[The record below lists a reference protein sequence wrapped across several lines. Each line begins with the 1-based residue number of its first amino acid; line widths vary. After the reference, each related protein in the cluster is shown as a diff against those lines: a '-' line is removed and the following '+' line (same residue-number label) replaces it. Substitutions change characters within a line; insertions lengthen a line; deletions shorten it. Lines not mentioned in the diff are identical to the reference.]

1 MRCTLYANYILYINT
16 FYTYFKIPAI
26 LEKLCYNYYTNK
38 NLSSLFFVLNFSRK
52 GKRGMNMKIK
62 VIIFFLI
69 LISICSYSLTENY
82 TTPNSSIYLLQLNGI
97 INPITSQY
105 VVGGIEDAE
114 AEEAECLILQL
125 DTPGGLDTSMRDII
139 RKMLN
144 STIPIIVYV
153 SPSGGRA
160 ASAGVFIT
168 LASNIAAMA
177 MGGEEIDEELKAKMV
192 NDAAAYIKTI
202 AEKRGRNV
210 QWAEKAVRESVSI
223 TEQEAIEIGVIEFI
237 ANDVEELIE
246 IIDGVRVTTASETR
260 VLKTKDAE
268 IISVKM
274 TFKDLFLHSLTNPNI
289 AYILLFLGI
298 YGILGEFSN
307 PGSFFPGIVGGISLI
322 LAFVAFQS
330 IPINY
335 GGFILI
341 IFGIVLFVL
350 EIYTPT
356 FGVLTAGGV
365 TSLILGSFMLSKAS
379 APFLRISLGLI
390 ISMSLATAA
399 FFVFALS
406 KGIKIQ
412 WKKPVTGRE
421 GLLGKVGI
429 AKTDLTPE
437 GTIFVHGE
445 RWQASTKG
453 EKIKEGEEVEVLEV
467 KGLNLII
474 KKYERK
480 E

>member
-1 MRCTLYANYILYINT
+1 MKT
-16 FYTYFKIPAI
+16 KI
-26 LEKLCYNYYTNK
+26 
-38 NLSSLFFVLNFSRK
+38 
-52 GKRGMNMKIK
+52 
-62 VIIFFLI
+62 IIFFLALLFI
-69 LISICSYSLTENY
+69 LSCYLTVSYC
-82 TTPNSSIYLLQLNGI
+82 TPNSSIYLLQLNGI

-105 VVGGIEDAE
+105 VVSGIEN
-114 AEEAECLILQL
+114 AEEEGAECLILQL

-139 RKMLN
+139 KKMLN
-144 STIPIIVYV
+144 STIPIVVYV

-177 MGGEEIDEELKAKMV
+177 PGTNIGAAHPVVMGSEEIDEEMKAKME
-192 NDAAAYIKTI
+192 NDATAYIKTI
-202 AEKRGRNV
+202 AEKRGRNTR
-210 QWAEKAVRESVSI
+210 WAEKAVRESVSI

-246 IIDGVRVTTASETR
+246 IIDGVKVTTVSETR
-260 VLKTKDAE
+260 ILKTKGAE
-268 IISVKM
+268 IIPVKM

-298 YGILGEFSN
+298 YGILGEFSH

-335 GGFILI
+335 AGLLLI
-341 IFGIVLFVL
+341 IFGIILLVIEV
-350 EIYTPT
+350 YTPT

-365 TSLILGSFMLSKAS
+365 TSLILGSFMLPKST

-412 WKKPVTGRE
+412 WKKPITGRE
-421 GLLGKVGI
+421 GLMGKVGI

-437 GTIFVHGE
+437 GTIFIHGE
-445 RWQASTKG
+445 RWQASTER
-453 EKIKEGEEVEVLEV
+453 EKIKEGEKVKVIEI
-467 KGLNLII
+467 KGLQLIV
-474 KKYERK
+474 KKYIRK

>member
-1 MRCTLYANYILYINT
+1 
-16 FYTYFKIPAI
+16 
-26 LEKLCYNYYTNK
+26 
-38 NLSSLFFVLNFSRK
+38 
-52 GKRGMNMKIK
+52 MNMKK
-62 VIIFFLI
+62 RTIIFFLI
-69 LISICSYSLTENY
+69 LIFILFYSLTENY
-82 TTPNSSIYLLQLNGI
+82 TTPNSPIYLLQLNGI

-114 AEEAECLILQL
+114 AEGAECLILQL

-177 MGGEEIDEELKAKMV
+177 PGTNIGAAHPVVMGGEEIDEEMKAKME

-202 AEKRGRNV
+202 AEKRGRNIK
-210 QWAEKAVRESVSI
+210 WAEKAVRESVSI

-246 IIDGVRVTTASETR
+246 IIDGVRVTTASETKT
-260 VLKTKDAE
+260 LKTKGAE
-268 IISVKM
+268 IIPVKM

-289 AYILLFLGI
+289 AYILLFLGV

-365 TSLILGSFMLSKAS
+365 TSLVLGSFMLSKS
-379 APFLRISLGLI
+379 TAPFLRISLGLI
-390 ISMSLATAA
+390 IAMSLATAA

-412 WKKPVTGRE
+412 WKKPLTGRE
-421 GLLGKVGI
+421 GLIGKVGI
-429 AKTDLTPE
+429 AKTALDPD
-437 GTIFVHGE
+437 GTIFIHGE
-445 RWQASTKG
+445 RWQTSTEG
-453 EKIKEGEEVEVLEV
+453 ESIKEGEEVEVLEV
-467 KGLNLII
+467 KGLNLIV
-474 KKYERK
+474 KKYNRRE
-480 E
+480 

>member
-1 MRCTLYANYILYINT
+1 M
-16 FYTYFKIPAI
+16 
-26 LEKLCYNYYTNK
+26 
-38 NLSSLFFVLNFSRK
+38 S
-52 GKRGMNMKIK
+52 MKIK
-62 VIIFFLI
+62 IIFFFLI
-69 LISICSYSLTENY
+69 LIFIFSISLKENY
-82 TTPNSSIYLLQLNGI
+82 TTPKPIIYLLQLNGI

-114 AEEAECLILQL
+114 KEQAECLILQL

-139 RKMLN
+139 KKMLN

-168 LASNIAAMA
+168 LASNIAVMA
-177 MGGEEIDEELKAKMV
+177 PGTNIGAAHPVALGEEQISEEMKAKMV
-192 NDAAAYIKTI
+192 NDAAAYIKSI
-202 AEKRGRNV
+202 AEKRGRNAE
-210 QWAEKAVRESVSI
+210 WAEKAVRESVSI
-223 TEQEAIEIGVIEFI
+223 TEQEAIEQGVIEFI
-237 ANDVEELIE
+237 ANDVDELIE
-246 IIDGVRVTTASETR
+246 IINGVRVTTASETR

-268 IISVKM
+268 IIPLKM
-274 TFKDLFLHSLTNPNI
+274 SFKDLFLHSLTNPNV
-289 AYILLFLGI
+289 AYILLFLGL

-335 GGFILI
+335 GGLLLI
-341 IFGIVLFVL
+341 IFGIVLFII

-356 FGVLTAGGV
+356 FGLLTAGGV
-365 TSLILGSFMLSKAS
+365 TSLILGSFMLSRAT

-390 ISMSLATAA
+390 IAMSLATAA
-399 FFVFALS
+399 FFIFALS

-421 GLLGKVGI
+421 GLIGKVGI
-429 AKTDLTPE
+429 AKTVLDPD
-437 GTIFVHGE
+437 GTIFIHGE

-453 EKIKEGEEVEVLEV
+453 ELIKEGEDVDVLDI
-467 KGLNLII
+467 KGLKLIV
-474 KKYERK
+474 KKHLRK

>member
-1 MRCTLYANYILYINT
+1 
-16 FYTYFKIPAI
+16 
-26 LEKLCYNYYTNK
+26 
-38 NLSSLFFVLNFSRK
+38 
-52 GKRGMNMKIK
+52 MNMKK
-62 VIIFFLI
+62 RTIIFFL
-69 LISICSYSLTENY
+69 LLMSIFFYSLTAYY
-82 TTPNSSIYLLQLNGI
+82 TTPKSSIYLLQLSGI

-139 RKMLN
+139 KKMLN

-177 MGGEEIDEELKAKMV
+177 PGTNIGAAHPVVMGEGEIDEEMKAKME
-192 NDAAAYIKTI
+192 NDAAAYIKSI

-210 QWAEKAVRESVSI
+210 QWAEKAVRESASI
-223 TEQEAIEIGVIEFI
+223 TEQEAIEIGIIEFI

-246 IIDGVRVTTASETR
+246 IIDGVRVTTASGTR
-260 VLKTKDAE
+260 TLKTKGAE
-268 IISVKM
+268 IIPVKM

-322 LAFVAFQS
+322 LAFVALQS

-335 GGFILI
+335 GGLLLI
-341 IFGIVLFVL
+341 IFGVVLFVI
-350 EIYTPT
+350 EVYTPT
-356 FGVLTAGGV
+356 FGLLTAGGV
-365 TSLILGSFMLSKAS
+365 TSLILGSFMLSKS
-379 APFLRISLGLI
+379 TAPFLRISLGLI

-429 AKTDLTPE
+429 AKTDLAPE
-437 GTIFVHGE
+437 GTIFIHGE
-445 RWQASTKG
+445 RWQACAEDET
-453 EKIKEGEEVEVLEV
+453 IKEGEEVEVLEV
-467 KGLNLII
+467 KGLNLIV
-474 KKYERK
+474 KKYTRK

>member
-1 MRCTLYANYILYINT
+1 
-16 FYTYFKIPAI
+16 
-26 LEKLCYNYYTNK
+26 
-38 NLSSLFFVLNFSRK
+38 
-52 GKRGMNMKIK
+52 MKIK
-62 VIIFFLI
+62 IMTVLLI
-69 LISICSYSLTENY
+69 LISIFSCSLSENQPAP
-82 TTPNSSIYLLQLNGI
+82 TPSIYLLQLNGM

-105 VVGGIEDAE
+105 VIGGIENAE

-125 DTPGGLDTSMRDII
+125 DTPGGLDTSMRDMVK
-139 RKMLN
+139 KMLN
-144 STIPIIVYV
+144 STVPIIVYV

-168 LASNIAAMA
+168 LASNLAAMA
-177 MGGEEIDEELKAKMV
+177 PGTNIGAAHPVALGEGEINEVMKAKLE
-192 NDAAAYIKTI
+192 NDAVAYLKSI
-202 AEKRGRNV
+202 AEKRGRNA

-260 VLKTKDAE
+260 TLHTKDRE
-268 IISVKM
+268 IIPVKM
-274 TFKDLFLHSLTNPNI
+274 TFKDLFLHSLSNPNI

-335 GGFILI
+335 GGLLLI
-341 IFGIVLFVL
+341 IFGMVLFIIEV
-350 EIYTPT
+350 YTPT
-356 FGVLTAGGV
+356 FGLLTAGGV
-365 TSLILGSFMLSKAS
+365 TSLILGSFMLSKSA

-390 ISMSLATAA
+390 ISLSLASAA

-421 GLLGKVGI
+421 GLIGKVGLT
-429 AKTDLTPE
+429 KTVLDPE
-437 GTIFVHGE
+437 GTIFIHGE
-445 RWQASTKG
+445 RWLASTQG
-453 EKIKEGEEVEVLEV
+453 ESIKEGEEVEVLEI
-467 KGLNLII
+467 KMLQLIV
-474 KKYERK
+474 KKYIRK

>member
-1 MRCTLYANYILYINT
+1 
-16 FYTYFKIPAI
+16 
-26 LEKLCYNYYTNK
+26 
-38 NLSSLFFVLNFSRK
+38 
-52 GKRGMNMKIK
+52 MKIK
-62 VIIFFLI
+62 IIIFSLI
-69 LISICSYSLTENY
+69 LISIFPPSLTENCAA
-82 TTPNSSIYLLQLNGI
+82 PKPSIHLLQLIGM

-105 VVGGIEDAE
+105 VIGGIEDAE
-114 AEEAECLILQL
+114 AEEVECLILQL

-139 RKMLN
+139 KKMLN

-153 SPSGGRA
+153 SPPGARA

-177 MGGEEIDEELKAKMV
+177 PGTNIGAAHPVALGEGEINEEMKAKME
-192 NDAAAYIKTI
+192 NDAAAYIKSI
-202 AEKRGRNV
+202 AEKRGRNT

-246 IIDGVRVTTASETR
+246 MIDGVRVTTASETR
-260 VLKTKDAE
+260 VLKTKGAE

-274 TFKDLFLHSLTNPNI
+274 TFKDLFLHSLSNPNI

-298 YGILGEFSN
+298 YGILGEFSH

-322 LAFVAFQS
+322 LAFVAFQT

-335 GGFILI
+335 GGLLLI
-341 IFGIVLFVL
+341 IFGIVLFVI

-356 FGVLTAGGV
+356 FGLLTAGGV
-365 TSLILGSFMLSKAS
+365 TSLILGSFMLSKS
-379 APFLRISLGLI
+379 TVPFLRISLGLI
-390 ISMSLATAA
+390 ISMSLVTAA
-399 FFVFALS
+399 FFLFALS

-429 AKTDLTPE
+429 TKTDLTPE
-437 GTIFVHGE
+437 GTIFIHGE
-445 RWQASTKG
+445 RWQASTEG

-467 KGLNLII
+467 RGLQLIV
-474 KKYERK
+474 KKYIRK

>member
-1 MRCTLYANYILYINT
+1 M
-16 FYTYFKIPAI
+16 K
-26 LEKLCYNYYTNK
+26 
-38 NLSSLFFVLNFSRK
+38 
-52 GKRGMNMKIK
+52 KRT
-62 VIIFFLI
+62 IIFFL
-69 LISICSYSLTENY
+69 LLMSIFFYSLTSYY
-82 TTPNSSIYLLQLNGI
+82 TTPKSSIYLLQLSGI

-144 STIPIIVYV
+144 SPIPIIVYV

-177 MGGEEIDEELKAKMV
+177 PGTNIGAAHPVVMGEGEIDEEMKAKME
-192 NDAAAYIKTI
+192 NDATAYIKSI

-210 QWAEKAVRESVSI
+210 QWAEKAVRESASI
-223 TEQEAIEIGVIEFI
+223 TEQEAIEIGIIEFI

-246 IIDGVRVTTASETR
+246 IIDGVRVTTASGTR
-260 VLKTKDAE
+260 TLKTKGAE
-268 IISVKM
+268 IIPVKM

-307 PGSFFPGIVGGISLI
+307 PGSFLPGIVGGISLI
-322 LAFVAFQS
+322 LAFVALQS

-335 GGFILI
+335 GGLLLI
-341 IFGIVLFVL
+341 IFGVVLFVI
-350 EIYTPT
+350 EVYTPT
-356 FGVLTAGGV
+356 FGLLTAGGV
-365 TSLILGSFMLSKAS
+365 TSLILGSFMLSKS
-379 APFLRISLGLI
+379 TAPFLRISLGLI

-429 AKTDLTPE
+429 AKTDLAPE
-437 GTIFVHGE
+437 GTIFIHGE
-445 RWQASTKG
+445 RWQACAEDET
-453 EKIKEGEEVEVLEV
+453 IKEGEEVEVLEV
-467 KGLNLII
+467 KGLNLIV
-474 KKYERK
+474 KKYTRK

>member
-1 MRCTLYANYILYINT
+1 M
-16 FYTYFKIPAI
+16 K
-26 LEKLCYNYYTNK
+26 
-38 NLSSLFFVLNFSRK
+38 
-52 GKRGMNMKIK
+52 KRT
-62 VIIFFLI
+62 IIFFLL
-69 LISICSYSLTENY
+69 LISIFFYSLTVYY
-82 TTPNSSIYLLQLNGI
+82 TTPKPSIYLLQLNGI

-105 VVGGIEDAE
+105 VVSGIEDAE

-139 RKMLN
+139 KKMLN

-177 MGGEEIDEELKAKMV
+177 PGTNIGAAHPVVMGGEEIDEVMKAKME

-202 AEKRGRNV
+202 AEKRGRNT

-237 ANDVEELIE
+237 ANDVNELIE
-246 IIDGVRVTTASETR
+246 IINGVRVTTASGEK
-260 VLKTKDAE
+260 VLNTKDAE
-268 IISVKM
+268 IITVKM
-274 TFKDLFLHSLTNPNI
+274 TFKDLFLHSLTNPNV

-335 GGFILI
+335 GGFLLI
-341 IFGIVLFVL
+341 IFGVILFVV
-350 EIYTPT
+350 EVYTPT
-356 FGVLTAGGV
+356 FGLLTAG
-365 TSLILGSFMLSKAS
+365 
-379 APFLRISLGLI
+379 
-390 ISMSLATAA
+390 
-399 FFVFALS
+399 
-406 KGIKIQ
+406 
-412 WKKPVTGRE
+412 
-421 GLLGKVGI
+421 
-429 AKTDLTPE
+429 
-437 GTIFVHGE
+437 
-445 RWQASTKG
+445 
-453 EKIKEGEEVEVLEV
+453 
-467 KGLNLII
+467 
-474 KKYERK
+474 
-480 E
+480 

>member
-1 MRCTLYANYILYINT
+1 
-16 FYTYFKIPAI
+16 
-26 LEKLCYNYYTNK
+26 
-38 NLSSLFFVLNFSRK
+38 
-52 GKRGMNMKIK
+52 MNMKK
-62 VIIFFLI
+62 RTIIFFLI
-69 LISICSYSLTENY
+69 LIFILFYSLTENY
-82 TTPNSSIYLLQLNGI
+82 TTPNSPIYLLQLNGM

-114 AEEAECLILQL
+114 AEGAECLILQL

-177 MGGEEIDEELKAKMV
+177 PGTNIGAAHPVAMGAEEIDEEMKAKMV
-192 NDAAAYIKTI
+192 NDAAAYIKSI

-246 IIDGVRVTTASETR
+246 IIDGVRVTTASETKT
-260 VLKTKDAE
+260 LKTKGAE
-268 IISVKM
+268 IIPVKM

-365 TSLILGSFMLSKAS
+365 TSLVLGSFMLSKS
-379 APFLRISLGLI
+379 TAPFLRISLGLI
-390 ISMSLATAA
+390 IAMSLATTA

-412 WKKPVTGRE
+412 WKKPLTGRE
-421 GLLGKVGI
+421 GLIGKVGI
-429 AKTDLTPE
+429 AKTALDPD
-437 GTIFVHGE
+437 GTIFIHGE
-445 RWQASTKG
+445 RWQASTEG
-453 EKIKEGEEVEVLEV
+453 ESIKEGEEVEVLEV
-467 KGLNLII
+467 KGLNLIV
-474 KKYERK
+474 KKYNRK

>member
-1 MRCTLYANYILYINT
+1 M
-16 FYTYFKIPAI
+16 K
-26 LEKLCYNYYTNK
+26 
-38 NLSSLFFVLNFSRK
+38 
-52 GKRGMNMKIK
+52 KRT
-62 VIIFFLI
+62 IIFFLL
-69 LISICSYSLTENY
+69 LISIFFYSLTVYY
-82 TTPNSSIYLLQLNGI
+82 TTPKPSIYLLQLNGI

-105 VVGGIEDAE
+105 VVSGIEDAE

-139 RKMLN
+139 KKMLN

-177 MGGEEIDEELKAKMV
+177 PGTNIGAAHPVVMGGEEIDEVMKAKME

-202 AEKRGRNV
+202 AEKRGRNT

-237 ANDVEELIE
+237 ANDVNELIE
-246 IIDGVRVTTASETR
+246 IINGVRVTTASGEK
-260 VLKTKDAE
+260 VLNTKDAE
-268 IISVKM
+268 IIPVKM
-274 TFKDLFLHSLTNPNI
+274 TFKDLFLHSLTNPNV

-335 GGFILI
+335 GGFLLI
-341 IFGIVLFVL
+341 IFGVILFVV
-350 EIYTPT
+350 EVYTPT
-356 FGVLTAGGV
+356 FGLLTAGGV
-365 TSLILGSFMLSKAS
+365 TSLVLGSFMLSKS
-379 APFLRISLGLI
+379 TAPFLRISLGLI

-421 GLLGKVGI
+421 GLIGKIGI
-429 AKTDLTPE
+429 AKTDLSPD
-437 GTIFVHGE
+437 GTIFVRGE
-445 RWQASTKG
+445 RWQASA
-453 EKIKEGEEVEVLEV
+453 EDELIKVEEEVEVLEV
-467 KGLNLII
+467 KGLQLIV
-474 KKYERK
+474 KKYIRK

>member
-1 MRCTLYANYILYINT
+1 M
-16 FYTYFKIPAI
+16 K
-26 LEKLCYNYYTNK
+26 
-38 NLSSLFFVLNFSRK
+38 
-52 GKRGMNMKIK
+52 KRT
-62 VIIFFLI
+62 IIFFLI
-69 LISICSYSLTENY
+69 LIFILFYSLTENY
-82 TTPNSSIYLLQLNGI
+82 TTPNSPIYLLQLNGI

-114 AEEAECLILQL
+114 AEGAECLILQL

-177 MGGEEIDEELKAKMV
+177 PGTNIGAAHPVVMGGEEIDEEMKAKME

-202 AEKRGRNV
+202 AEKRGRNIK
-210 QWAEKAVRESVSI
+210 WAEKAVRESVSI

-246 IIDGVRVTTASETR
+246 IIDGVRVTTASETKT
-260 VLKTKDAE
+260 LKTKGAE
-268 IISVKM
+268 IIPVKM

-365 TSLILGSFMLSKAS
+365 TSLVLGSFMLSKS
-379 APFLRISLGLI
+379 TAPFLRISLGLI
-390 ISMSLATAA
+390 IAMSLATTA

-412 WKKPVTGRE
+412 WKKPLTGRE
-421 GLLGKVGI
+421 GLIGKVGI
-429 AKTDLTPE
+429 AKTALDPD
-437 GTIFVHGE
+437 GTIFIHGE
-445 RWQASTKG
+445 RWQASTEG
-453 EKIKEGEEVEVLEV
+453 ESIKEGEEVEVLEV
-467 KGLNLII
+467 KGLNLIV
-474 KKYERK
+474 KKYNRK

>member
-1 MRCTLYANYILYINT
+1 M
-16 FYTYFKIPAI
+16 K
-26 LEKLCYNYYTNK
+26 
-38 NLSSLFFVLNFSRK
+38 
-52 GKRGMNMKIK
+52 KRT
-62 VIIFFLI
+62 IIFFLL
-69 LISICSYSLTENY
+69 LISIFFYSLTVYY
-82 TTPNSSIYLLQLNGI
+82 TIPKPSIYLLQLNGI

-105 VVGGIEDAE
+105 VVSGIEDAE
-114 AEEAECLILQL
+114 AEGAECLILQL

-139 RKMLN
+139 KKMLN

-177 MGGEEIDEELKAKMV
+177 PGTNIGAAHPVVMGGEEIDEVMKAKME
-192 NDAAAYIKTI
+192 NDATAYIKTI
-202 AEKRGRNV
+202 TEKRGRNT

-237 ANDVEELIE
+237 ANDVNELIE
-246 IIDGVRVTTASETR
+246 IINGVRVTTASGEK
-260 VLKTKDAE
+260 VLNTKDAE
-268 IISVKM
+268 IIPVKM
-274 TFKDLFLHSLTNPNI
+274 TFKDLFLHSLTNPNV

-335 GGFILI
+335 AGLLLI
-341 IFGIVLFVL
+341 IFGIVLLVI
-350 EIYTPT
+350 EVYTPT

-365 TSLILGSFMLSKAS
+365 TSLVLGSFMLSKS
-379 APFLRISLGLI
+379 TAPFLRISLGLI

-421 GLLGKVGI
+421 GLIGKIGI

-437 GTIFVHGE
+437 GTIFIHGE
-445 RWQASTKG
+445 RWQAST
-453 EKIKEGEEVEVLEV
+453 EDELIKVEEEVEVLEV
-467 KGLNLII
+467 KGLQLIV
-474 KKYERK
+474 KKYIRK

>member
-1 MRCTLYANYILYINT
+1 M
-16 FYTYFKIPAI
+16 K
-26 LEKLCYNYYTNK
+26 
-38 NLSSLFFVLNFSRK
+38 
-52 GKRGMNMKIK
+52 KRT
-62 VIIFFLI
+62 IIFFLL
-69 LISICSYSLTENY
+69 LISIFFYSLTVYY
-82 TTPNSSIYLLQLNGI
+82 TTPKPSIYLLQLNGI

-105 VVGGIEDAE
+105 VVSGIEDAE

-139 RKMLN
+139 KKMLN

-177 MGGEEIDEELKAKMV
+177 PGTNIGAAHPVVMGGEEIDEVMKAKME

-202 AEKRGRNV
+202 AEKRGRNT

-237 ANDVEELIE
+237 ANDVNELIE
-246 IIDGVRVTTASETR
+246 IINGVRVTTASGEK
-260 VLKTKDAE
+260 VLNTKDAE
-268 IISVKM
+268 IIPVKM
-274 TFKDLFLHSLTNPNI
+274 TFKDLFLHSLTNPNV

-335 GGFILI
+335 GGFLLI
-341 IFGIVLFVL
+341 IFGIVLLVI
-350 EIYTPT
+350 EVYTPT
-356 FGVLTAGGV
+356 FGVFTAGGV
-365 TSLILGSFMLSKAS
+365 TSLVLGSFMLSKS
-379 APFLRISLGLI
+379 TAPFLRISLGLI

-421 GLLGKVGI
+421 GLIGKIGI
-429 AKTDLTPE
+429 AKTDLSPD
-437 GTIFVHGE
+437 GTIFVRGE
-445 RWQASTKG
+445 RWQASA
-453 EKIKEGEEVEVLEV
+453 EDELIKVEEEVEVLEV
-467 KGLNLII
+467 KGLQLIV
-474 KKYERK
+474 KKYIRK

>member
-1 MRCTLYANYILYINT
+1 
-16 FYTYFKIPAI
+16 
-26 LEKLCYNYYTNK
+26 
-38 NLSSLFFVLNFSRK
+38 
-52 GKRGMNMKIK
+52 MKIK
-62 VIIFFLI
+62 IIFFFLI
-69 LISICSYSLTENY
+69 LIFIFSCPLKENY
-82 TTPNSSIYLLQLNGI
+82 TNPKPSIYLLQLNGM

-114 AEEAECLILQL
+114 KEEAECLILQL

-139 RKMLN
+139 KKMLN

-177 MGGEEIDEELKAKMV
+177 PGTNIGAAHPVAISEEKIDEEMKAKMV

-202 AEKRGRNV
+202 AEKRGRNA

-223 TEQEAIEIGVIEFI
+223 TEQEAIEQGVIEFI
-237 ANDVEELIE
+237 AKDVNELIK
-246 IIDGVRVTTASETR
+246 IINGVRVNTASGTR
-260 VLKTKDAE
+260 VLKTEDTE
-268 IISVKM
+268 IIPVKM
-274 TFKDLFLHSLTNPNI
+274 SSKDLFLHSLTNPNI

-298 YGILGEFSN
+298 YGILGEFSH

-335 GGFILI
+335 GGLLLI
-341 IFGIVLFVL
+341 IFGIVLFVI

-365 TSLILGSFMLSKAS
+365 TSLILGSFMLSKS
-379 APFLRISLGLI
+379 TAPFFRISLGLI
-390 ISMSLATAA
+390 IAMSLSTAA
-399 FFVFALS
+399 FFIFALS
-406 KGIKIQ
+406 KGIRIQ

-421 GLLGKVGI
+421 GLIGKVGI
-429 AKTDLTPE
+429 TKTVLDPE

-445 RWQASTKG
+445 RWQASTEG
-453 EKIKEGEEVEVLEV
+453 ESIKEGEEVEVLEV
-467 KGLNLII
+467 RGLQLIV
-474 KKYERK
+474 KKYIRK

>member
-1 MRCTLYANYILYINT
+1 MKT
-16 FYTYFKIPAI
+16 KI
-26 LEKLCYNYYTNK
+26 
-38 NLSSLFFVLNFSRK
+38 
-52 GKRGMNMKIK
+52 
-62 VIIFFLI
+62 IIFFLALLFI
-69 LISICSYSLTENY
+69 FSCCLTVSYG
-82 TTPNSSIYLLQLNGI
+82 TPNSSIYLLQLNGI

-105 VVGGIEDAE
+105 VVSGIEDAE

-177 MGGEEIDEELKAKMV
+177 PGTNIGAAHPVVMGGEEIDEEMKAKLE

-202 AEKRGRNV
+202 AEKRGRNAR
-210 QWAEKAVRESVSI
+210 WAEKAVRESASI

-237 ANDVEELIE
+237 ANDVDELIE

-260 VLKTKDAE
+260 VLKTKNAE
-268 IISVKM
+268 IIPVKM

-341 IFGIVLFVL
+341 TFGVVLFIL

-365 TSLILGSFMLSKAS
+365 TSLILGSFMLSKSS

-421 GLLGKVGI
+421 GLLGKIGI

-453 EKIKEGEEVEVLEV
+453 KKIKEGEEVEVLEV
-467 KGLNLII
+467 KGLNLIV

>member
-1 MRCTLYANYILYINT
+1 M
-16 FYTYFKIPAI
+16 K
-26 LEKLCYNYYTNK
+26 
-38 NLSSLFFVLNFSRK
+38 
-52 GKRGMNMKIK
+52 KRT
-62 VIIFFLI
+62 IIFFL
-69 LISICSYSLTENY
+69 LLMSIFFYSLTAYY
-82 TTPNSSIYLLQLNGI
+82 TTPKSSIYLLQLSGI
-97 INPITSQY
+97 INPITSRY

-144 STIPIIVYV
+144 SPIPIIVYV

-177 MGGEEIDEELKAKMV
+177 PGTNIGAAHPVVMGEGEIDEEMKAKME
-192 NDAAAYIKTI
+192 NDAAAYIKSI

-210 QWAEKAVRESVSI
+210 QWAEKAVRESASI
-223 TEQEAIEIGVIEFI
+223 TEQEAIEIGIIEFI

-260 VLKTKDAE
+260 TLKTKGAE
-268 IISVKM
+268 IIPVKM

-322 LAFVAFQS
+322 LAFVALQS

-335 GGFILI
+335 GGLLLI
-341 IFGIVLFVL
+341 IFGVVLFVI
-350 EIYTPT
+350 EVYTPT
-356 FGVLTAGGV
+356 FGLLTAGGV
-365 TSLILGSFMLSKAS
+365 TSLILGSFMLSKS
-379 APFLRISLGLI
+379 TAPFLRISLGLI
-390 ISMSLATAA
+390 ISMSLTTAA

-429 AKTDLTPE
+429 AKTDLAPE
-437 GTIFVHGE
+437 GTIFIHGE
-445 RWQASTKG
+445 RWQACAEDET
-453 EKIKEGEEVEVLEV
+453 IKEGEEVEVLEV
-467 KGLNLII
+467 KGLNLIV
-474 KKYERK
+474 KKYTRK

>member
-1 MRCTLYANYILYINT
+1 M
-16 FYTYFKIPAI
+16 K
-26 LEKLCYNYYTNK
+26 
-38 NLSSLFFVLNFSRK
+38 
-52 GKRGMNMKIK
+52 KRT
-62 VIIFFLI
+62 IIFFLI
-69 LISICSYSLTENY
+69 LIFIFFYSLKENY
-82 TTPNSSIYLLQLNGI
+82 TTPNSPIHLLQLNGV

-105 VVGGIEDAE
+105 VVSGIEDAE

-139 RKMLN
+139 KKMLN
-144 STIPIIVYV
+144 STIPIIVYI

-177 MGGEEIDEELKAKMV
+177 PGTNIGAAHPVVMGGEEIDEELKAKMV

-202 AEKRGRNV
+202 AEKRGRNTR
-210 QWAEKAVRESVSI
+210 WAEKAVRESVSI
-223 TEQEAIEIGVIEFI
+223 TEREAIEIGVIEFI
-237 ANDVEELIE
+237 ANDIDELIE

-260 VLKTKDAE
+260 VLKTKGLE

-274 TFKDLFLHSLTNPNI
+274 SYKDLFLHSLTNPNI

-298 YGILGEFSN
+298 YGVLGEFSN

-335 GGFILI
+335 GGLLLI
-341 IFGIVLFVL
+341 IFGIVLLVT

-356 FGVLTAGGV
+356 FGLLTAGGV
-365 TSLILGSFMLSKAS
+365 TSLILGSFMLPKAT
-379 APFLRISLGLI
+379 APFLRISLVLI

-412 WKKPVTGRE
+412 WKKSVTGRE
-421 GLLGKVGI
+421 GLIGKVGI
-429 AKTDLTPE
+429 TKTVLDPE

-445 RWQASTKG
+445 RWQASVID

-467 KGLNLII
+467 KGLQLIV
-474 KKYERK
+474 KKYIRK

>member
-1 MRCTLYANYILYINT
+1 M
-16 FYTYFKIPAI
+16 K
-26 LEKLCYNYYTNK
+26 
-38 NLSSLFFVLNFSRK
+38 
-52 GKRGMNMKIK
+52 KRT
-62 VIIFFLI
+62 IIFFLI
-69 LISICSYSLTENY
+69 LIFIFFYSQKENY
-82 TTPNSSIYLLQLNGI
+82 NTPNTSIYLLQLNGI

-105 VVGGIEDAE
+105 VVSGIENAE

-139 RKMLN
+139 IKMLN

-177 MGGEEIDEELKAKMV
+177 PGTNIGAAHPVVMGGEEIDEEMKAKME

-202 AEKRGRNV
+202 AEKRGRNA

-246 IIDGVRVTTASETR
+246 IIDGVRVTTASGEK
-260 VLKTKDAE
+260 VLNTKDAE
-268 IISVKM
+268 IIPVKM
-274 TFKDLFLHSLTNPNI
+274 TFKDLFLHSLTNPNV

-335 GGFILI
+335 AGLLLI
-341 IFGIVLFVL
+341 IFGIVLLVI
-350 EIYTPT
+350 EVYTPT

-365 TSLILGSFMLSKAS
+365 TSLILGSFMLPKST

-421 GLLGKVGI
+421 GLLGKIGI

-437 GTIFVHGE
+437 GTIFIHGE

-453 EKIKEGEEVEVLEV
+453 ETIKEGEEVEVLEV
-467 KGLNLII
+467 RGLDLIV

>member
-1 MRCTLYANYILYINT
+1 M
-16 FYTYFKIPAI
+16 K
-26 LEKLCYNYYTNK
+26 
-38 NLSSLFFVLNFSRK
+38 
-52 GKRGMNMKIK
+52 KRT
-62 VIIFFLI
+62 IIFFLI
-69 LISICSYSLTENY
+69 LIFILFYSLTENY
-82 TTPNSSIYLLQLNGI
+82 TTPNSPIYLLQLNGI

-114 AEEAECLILQL
+114 AEGAECLILQL

-177 MGGEEIDEELKAKMV
+177 PGTNIGAAHPVVMGGEEIDEEMKAKME

-202 AEKRGRNV
+202 AEKRGRNIK
-210 QWAEKAVRESVSI
+210 WAEKAVRESVSI

-246 IIDGVRVTTASETR
+246 IIDGVRVTTASETKT
-260 VLKTKDAE
+260 LKTKGAE
-268 IISVKM
+268 IIPVKM

-335 GGFILI
+335 GGLLLI
-341 IFGIVLFVL
+341 IFGIVLFVI
-350 EIYTPT
+350 EVYTPT

-365 TSLILGSFMLSKAS
+365 TSLILGSFMLSKS
-379 APFLRISLGLI
+379 TAPFLRISLGLI
-390 ISMSLATAA
+390 IAMSLATAA

-412 WKKPVTGRE
+412 WKKPLTGRE
-421 GLLGKVGI
+421 GLIGKVGI
-429 AKTDLTPE
+429 AKTALDPD
-437 GTIFVHGE
+437 GTIFIHGE
-445 RWQASTKG
+445 RWQASTEG
-453 EKIKEGEEVEVLEV
+453 ESIKEGEEVEALEV
-467 KGLNLII
+467 KGLNLIV
-474 KKYERK
+474 KKYNRK

>member
-1 MRCTLYANYILYINT
+1 M
-16 FYTYFKIPAI
+16 K
-26 LEKLCYNYYTNK
+26 
-38 NLSSLFFVLNFSRK
+38 
-52 GKRGMNMKIK
+52 KRT
-62 VIIFFLI
+62 IIFFLI
-69 LISICSYSLTENY
+69 LIFILFYSLTENY
-82 TTPNSSIYLLQLNGI
+82 TTPNSPIYLLQLNGI

-114 AEEAECLILQL
+114 AEGAECLILQL

-177 MGGEEIDEELKAKMV
+177 PGTNIGAAHPVVMGGEEIDEEMKAKME

-202 AEKRGRNV
+202 AEKRGRNIK
-210 QWAEKAVRESVSI
+210 WAEKAVRESVSI

-246 IIDGVRVTTASETR
+246 IIDGVRVTTASETKT
-260 VLKTKDAE
+260 LKTKGAE
-268 IISVKM
+268 IIPVKM

-365 TSLILGSFMLSKAS
+365 TSLVLGSFMLSKS
-379 APFLRISLGLI
+379 TAPFLRISLGLI

-429 AKTDLTPE
+429 TKTDLTPE

-445 RWQASTKG
+445 RWQASTKS
-453 EKIKEGEEVEVLEV
+453 KSIKEGEEVEVLEV
-467 KGLNLII
+467 KGLNLIV
-474 KKYERK
+474 KKYNRK

>member
-1 MRCTLYANYILYINT
+1 M
-16 FYTYFKIPAI
+16 K
-26 LEKLCYNYYTNK
+26 
-38 NLSSLFFVLNFSRK
+38 
-52 GKRGMNMKIK
+52 KRT
-62 VIIFFLI
+62 IIFFLI
-69 LISICSYSLTENY
+69 LIFIFFYSLKENCA
-82 TTPNSSIYLLQLNGI
+82 TSKPSIYLLQLNGI

-105 VVGGIEDAE
+105 VVSGIEDAE

-139 RKMLN
+139 KKMLN

-168 LASNIAAMA
+168 LASNIAVMA
-177 MGGEEIDEELKAKMV
+177 PGTNIGAAHPVAISEEEIDEEMKAKME

-202 AEKRGRNV
+202 AEKRGRNT

-237 ANDVEELIE
+237 ADDVDELIK
-246 IIDGVRVTTASETR
+246 IINGVRVTTVSGEK
-260 VLKTKDAE
+260 VLNTKDAE
-268 IISVKM
+268 IIPVKM
-274 TFKDLFLHSLTNPNI
+274 SYKDLFLHSLTNPNI

-335 GGFILI
+335 GGLILI

-350 EIYTPT
+350 EVYTPT

-365 TSLILGSFMLSKAS
+365 TSLVLGSFMLPKST

-390 ISMSLATAA
+390 ISMSLASAA

-421 GLLGKVGI
+421 GLMGKVGI
-429 AKTDLTPE
+429 TKTNLTPE
-437 GTIFVHGE
+437 GTIFIHGE
-445 RWQASTKG
+445 RWQASTEG
-453 EKIKEGEEVEVLEV
+453 ERIREGEEVEVIEV
-467 KGLNLII
+467 KGLQLIV
-474 KKYERK
+474 KKYIRK

>member
-1 MRCTLYANYILYINT
+1 
-16 FYTYFKIPAI
+16 
-26 LEKLCYNYYTNK
+26 
-38 NLSSLFFVLNFSRK
+38 
-52 GKRGMNMKIK
+52 MNMKIK
-62 VIIFFLI
+62 IIIFSLI
-69 LISICSYSLTENY
+69 LISIFPPSLTENCAA
-82 TTPNSSIYLLQLNGI
+82 PKPSIYLLQLIGM

-105 VVGGIEDAE
+105 VIGGIEDAE
-114 AEEAECLILQL
+114 AEEVECLILQL

-139 RKMLN
+139 KKMLN

-153 SPSGGRA
+153 SPPGARA

-177 MGGEEIDEELKAKMV
+177 PGTNIGAAHPVALGEGEINEEMKAKME
-192 NDAAAYIKTI
+192 NDAAAYIKSI
-202 AEKRGRNV
+202 AEKRGRNT

-246 IIDGVRVTTASETR
+246 MIDGVRVTTASETR
-260 VLKTKDAE
+260 VLKTKGAE

-274 TFKDLFLHSLTNPNI
+274 TFKDLFLHSLSNPNI

-298 YGILGEFSN
+298 YGILGEFSH

-322 LAFVAFQS
+322 LAFVAFQT

-335 GGFILI
+335 GGLLLI
-341 IFGIVLFVL
+341 IFGIVLFVI

-356 FGVLTAGGV
+356 FGLLTAGGV
-365 TSLILGSFMLSKAS
+365 TSLILGSFMLSKS
-379 APFLRISLGLI
+379 TVPFLRISLGLI
-390 ISMSLATAA
+390 ISMSLVTAA
-399 FFVFALS
+399 FFLFALS

-429 AKTDLTPE
+429 TKTDLTPE
-437 GTIFVHGE
+437 GTIFIHGE
-445 RWQASTKG
+445 RWQASTEG

-467 KGLNLII
+467 RGLQLIV
-474 KKYERK
+474 KKYIRK